1 MLCYAILYSVIL
13 FYAVLCYA
21 MLYTLNLY
29 LCSLYILYYAI
40 YTYSGPSKEDGKNR
54 TAFARALM
62 EAAPV
67 GAFKQWPLMSPF
79 RLVSEHKIQVGIYYI
94 SY

>member
-1 MLCYAILYSVIL
+1 
-13 FYAVLCYA
+13 
-21 MLYTLNLY
+21 MLYYTIIY
-29 LCSLYILYYAI
+29 YYILYYAMLYI
-40 YTYSGPSKEDGKNR
+40 CYSYSGPSKEDGKNR

-79 RLVSEHKIQVGIYYI
+79 RLVSEHKIQVGIYYM
-94 SY
+94 SYSVYMSICH